1 MYKVLVTK
9 LLAVTL
15 CMFAFGYALVPLYDL
30 FCEVTGIGG
39 KTGQIEQSVAERE
52 QVVTDRWIT
61 VEFTSVSTS
70 GIPWDFKPKVN
81 KLEVHPG
88 EINEIIY
95 SATNKSSQAVVG
107 QAIPSVTPGLASKY
121 FNKTEC
127 FCFTQQTLQGNEQKD
142 MPVRFII
149 DPDLPEDVHTITL
162 SYSFFNAEKYAEN

>member
-1 MYKVLVTK
+1 MYKVLVSK
-9 LLAVTL
+9 LLVVTV

-39 KTGQIEQSVAERE
+39 KTGQVEQSVAIQQ
-52 QVVTDRWIT
+52 QVVTDRLIT

-70 GIPWDFKPKVN
+70 GIPWEFAPRVS
-81 KLEVHPG
+81 KLKVHPG

-95 SATNKSSQAVVG
+95 SATNKSSQTVVG

-127 FCFTQQTLQGNEQKD
+127 FCFTQQTLEGKEQKD

-149 DPDLPEDVHTITL
+149 DPDLPDDVHTITL
-162 SYSFFNAEKYAEN
+162 SYSFFNAEKYAQN

>member
-1 MYKVLVTK
+1 MYKVLVSK
-9 LLAVTL
+9 LLVVTV

-39 KTGQIEQSVAERE
+39 KTGQVEQSVAAQQ
-52 QVVTDRWIT
+52 QVVSDRVIT

-70 GIPWDFKPKVN
+70 GLPWEFEPYIN
-81 KLEVHPG
+81 KLDVHPG

-95 SATNKSSQAVVG
+95 TATNKSSRAVVG

-127 FCFTQQTLQGNEQKD
+127 FLFYSA
-142 MPVRFII
+142 
-149 DPDLPEDVHTITL
+149 DP
-162 SYSFFNAEKYAEN
+162 

>member
-1 MYKVLVTK
+1 MYKALVSK
-9 LLAVTL
+9 LLIVTL

-30 FCEVTGIGG
+30 FCDITGIGG
-39 KTGQIEQSVAERE
+39 KTGRVDQTAAEQV
-52 QVVTDRWIT
+52 QVVTDRLIT

-70 GIPWDFKPKVN
+70 GLPWDFKAAVN
-81 KLEVHPG
+81 KLKVHPG
-88 EINEIIY
+88 EVNEVIY
-95 SATNKSSQAVVG
+95 TAKNNSSDTVVG

-127 FCFTQQTLQGNEQKD
+127 FCFTQQSLKGKEQKQ

-162 SYSFFNAEKYAEN
+162 SYSFFNAEKYAQN

>member
-1 MYKVLVTK
+1 MYKVLVSK
-9 LLAVTL
+9 LIVVTL

-39 KTGQIEQSVAERE
+39 KTGQIEQSAAVQE
-52 QVVTDRWIT
+52 QVISDRWIT

-70 GIPWDFKPKVN
+70 GIPWEFEPKVN
-81 KLEVHPG
+81 KLDVHPG
-88 EINEIIY
+88 EIYEIVY
-95 SATNKSSQAVVG
+95 SATNNSTRAITG

-127 FCFTQQTLQGNEQKD
+127 FCFTQQTLAGKEQKD

>member
-1 MYKVLVTK
+1 MYKTLVSK
-9 LLAVTL
+9 LLLVTL

-39 KTGQIEQSVAERE
+39 KTGQVEQSVAN
-52 QVVTDRWIT
+52 QQQIVTDRWVT

-70 GIPWDFKPKVN
+70 GIPWDFEPKIN
-81 KLEVHPG
+81 KLKVHPG

-95 SATNKSSQAVVG
+95 SATNNSSKAVVG

-127 FCFTQQTLQGNEQKD
+127 FCFTQQTLQGKEQKD

-149 DPDLPEDVHTITL
+149 DPDLPDDVHTITL
-162 SYSFFNAEKYAEN
+162 SYSFFNAEKYVQN

>member
-1 MYKVLVTK
+1 MYKVLVSK
-9 LLAVTL
+9 LLVFTL

-52 QVVTDRWIT
+52 QIVTDRLVT

-70 GIPWDFKPKVN
+70 GIPWEFKPEVN
-81 KLEVHPG
+81 KLDVHPG

-95 SATNKSSQAVVG
+95 SATNMSSRAVTG

-127 FCFTQQTLQGNEQKD
+127 FCFTQQTLQGKEQKD

-149 DPDLPEDVHTITL
+149 DPDLPDDVHTVTL

>member
-1 MYKVLVTK
+1 MYKSLVSK
-9 LLAVTL
+9 LVIASV

-30 FCEVTGIGG
+30 FCDITGIGG
-39 KTGQIEQSVAERE
+39 KTGQIETAVAQQE

-70 GIPWDFKPKVN
+70 GLPWDFKPEVN

-88 EINEIIY
+88 QINEIVY
-95 SATNKSSQAVVG
+95 FAKNNSSQTIVG
-107 QAIPSVTPGLASKY
+107 QAIPSVAPGLASKY

-127 FCFTQQTLQGNEQKD
+127 FCFTQQTLAGKEQKD

-149 DPDLPEDVHTITL
+149 DPDLPEDIHTITL
-162 SYSFFNAEKYAEN
+162 SYSFFNAQKYAQN

>member
-30 FCEVTGIGG
+30 FCQVTGIGG
-39 KTGQIEQSVAERE
+39 KTGQVEQSVAERE

-127 FCFTQQTLQGNEQKD
+127 FCFTQQTLQGKEQKD

>member
-1 MYKVLVTK
+1 MYKVLVSK
-9 LLAVTL
+9 LLAVTV
-15 CMFAFGYALVPLYDL
+15 CMFAFGYALVPLYNL

-39 KTGQIEQSVAERE
+39 KTGRVEQSVASQQ
-52 QVVTDRWIT
+52 QVATDRLIT
-61 VEFTSVSTS
+61 VEFTSVSSS
-70 GIPWDFKPKVN
+70 GIPWEFESNAK

-88 EINEIIY
+88 KVYEVIY
-95 SATNKSSQAVVG
+95 SATNKSSREVVG

-149 DPDLPEDVHTITL
+149 DPDLPENIHTITL
-162 SYSFFNAEKYAEN
+162 SYSFFNAEKYAQN